1 METHKQTDWWKSAGV
16 FCISHA
22 LVFLLFLLGLPALGF
37 GQAEQNEQVEQNM
50 PDTIDRRVLTV
61 GKYDYDEYCAHCHGK
76 TGQGDGEVARALQF
90 SASNLSQLQK
100 QNNGKYPFWRVFRII
115 DGRDSLE
122 AHGREMPVWG
132 RVFQSREGQHPV
144 IEADIVGRILSL
156 NFYLQTLQAK

>member
-1 METHKQTDWWKSAGV
+1 VETHKQMEWWRNSGV
-16 FCISHA
+16 SGVIA
-22 LVFLLFLLGLPALGF
+22 LLVLFGLPAVGF
-37 GQAEQNEQVEQNM
+37 GQAEQSA

-61 GKYDYDEYCAHCHGK
+61 GKYDYDEHCAHCHGK

-90 SASNLSQLQK
+90 AASNLSQLQK
-100 QNNGKYPFWRVFRII
+100 QNNGTYPFWRVFRVI

-144 IEADIVGRILSL
+144 IEADVVGRILSL
-156 NFYLQTLQAK
+156 NFYLQTLQKK

>member
-1 METHKQTDWWKSAGV
+1 MKTHQQAGWWRGSG
-16 FCISHA
+16 ISGGIA
-22 LVFLLFLLGLPALGF
+22 ILLLFGLSALGF
-37 GQAEQNEQVEQNM
+37 GQDE

-90 SASNLSQLQK
+90 AASNLSQLQK
-100 QNNGKYPFWRVFRII
+100 KNNGKYPFWRVFRII
-115 DGRDSLE
+115 DGRDSLD

-144 IEADIVGRILSL
+144 IEADVVGRILSL
-156 NFYLQTLQAK
+156 NFYLQTLQEKQAK